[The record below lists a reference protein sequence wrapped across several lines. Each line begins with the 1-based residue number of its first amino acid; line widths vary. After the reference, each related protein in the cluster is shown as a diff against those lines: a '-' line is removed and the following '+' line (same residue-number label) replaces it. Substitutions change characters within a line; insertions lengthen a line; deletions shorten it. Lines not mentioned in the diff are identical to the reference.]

1 MFPKDPLRND
11 RRVGPLGFET
21 IPETPVSVLGDSL
34 EHKKPLKDNAHYLPA
49 PYTPLHPHEL
59 NRFRRYECT
68 HCAGLLILPPL
79 AADVWRSELFPQES
93 ISPAKSFALRTRLEE
108 KGSGPS
114 PFAPTLFQSLSTPG
128 EE

>member
-11 RRVGPLGFET
+11 RRVGPPGFET
-21 IPETPVSVLGDSL
+21 TQEMPASMPGGFL
-34 EHKKPLKDNAHYLPA
+34 ERRKPLKDNAHYPPA

-68 HCAGLLILPPL
+68 HCEGLLILPPL
-79 AADVWRSELFPQES
+79 DANVWRSELFPQES

-114 PFAPTLFQSLSTPG
+114 LSAPTLFQSLSTPG